1 MHPSLTRRALRLGS
15 TLATLSGLALTS
27 AFAATATLLD
37 LNFNTTGSGFSAFGS
52 TALTGTP
59 AAGGSVVYPT
69 LPGAA
74 GFNSGLFATAPTS
87 GYLALT
93 PNASAV
99 TSSTY
104 FGGWAANVTLGTIN
118 SPYTAGGL
126 GQSDLSKVSY
136 TARVRANGLPTNG
149 AVVILELR
157 CSGDNPNSPP
167 SAFSA
172 NGYKRIRFE
181 PVFLPPAVANGN
193 DWVTIGGTLDTAGLT
208 AGKGSTYAFL
218 TNAAQYTSLVEIS
231 GFNQF
236 GPTPPY
242 VAYNSPTG
250 ASNGGRKNPGFGFV
264 GGIRVEVDD
273 VKLVVTD
280 PATTGYVAATT
291 PAQLLRNGN
300 FNTGD
305 ANWTFFEGAYAS
317 SEGFSEDGSIFA
329 YIPGWG
335 GSPYAGFMQNGVVV
349 NSANGDFFTA
359 TFRAKFE
366 TNYKAERTIVAF
378 MDGGG
383 VNTFL
388 EVDIADE
395 IAPRLGQWATYQ
407 ATFRASAANITA
419 MNGTMSLKIQPL
431 DRTADGTAFS
441 SAFIDDIVLSQATA
455 ASVGPQI
462 KVQVAGAS
470 RADGDTATLFSPV
483 IGKTTPYAI
492 KVENNGGQDLTVTG
506 VSLTGTGFALSG
518 VSTPFTLTPG
528 ASRTITVTA
537 SPTALGSL
545 TGALTVLSNDK
556 ETADQSY
563 VVNLAASAV
572 TLSDTF
578 DTASTASELG
588 WFTFASSTNLGTTS
602 SLTAAGGTL
611 VLNVDSSTDDYPW
624 TYIASKPFASP
635 GSIDLSSSSLVVA
648 LKAEGVFTG
657 LSTNKV
663 QVRLES
669 LNASGGVTGQIE
681 LGAAVDETTAGAAPG
696 ANAYFVGDGISDR
709 VAVSLP
715 EGGSFTTVG
724 GTLAST
730 GVNTSFDPDAPQ
742 FRLVIQMTDFDF
754 DLDAGNLV
762 TVDSITLNLATRAF
776 SVSNGSFESDAADP
790 GIGAAPAT
798 WLQFPA
804 DGVNK
809 NVIANGTGLYNAGL
823 QDVDPTATFAA
834 YAGTKALKVYG
845 QNYYVGGVWQ
855 GPSQTGTIYQS
866 FVPGDTTSL
875 APGSQIHA
883 RAVAKVYGI
892 DPLTGG
898 SSFRFGFKFLD
909 ASDLE
914 IDRAVTTLTAA
925 TDTPDQWVALVANG
939 TIPAGTARV
948 DLISEFVQNAATDG
962 GSVYLDDVSVGLGYV
977 PPSVTV
983 GSTDYVLTWSD
994 EFNGNSL
1001 NTANW
1006 TAELGRGPN
1015 NDGWGNGEAQTY
1027 TDSEDNLRVSGGTLK
1042 IEARKTGA
1050 DWTSA
1055 RIKTQAKRSFKY
1067 GKIEFRAKLPT
1078 GVGPWPAAWM
1088 MGENI
1093 STVGW
1098 PACGE
1103 IDVMEW
1109 RGTGTD
1115 ANSVG
1120 HATHSPSRFGGN
1132 PIEARVAVANL
1143 ATEFHTFAVLWEP
1156 GRVTF
1161 SVDGLTSA
1169 TWTTADTGDPF
1180 EKEFFLLL
1188 NMAIGGA
1195 YLGGQIDSAL
1205 TSALYEVDYVRVYQA
1220 PALDA
1225 YQTYLQSVG
1234 LATDVAF
1241 DADGN
1246 GDGVAEGVTYS
1257 FGASSPR
1264 LGGSAPTLTSAG
1276 NTLTYTF
1283 DLRDDNALV
1292 LVPQVSTDLATWDT
1306 ATNYTLTD
1314 GTGAASGFVRKVLAV
1329 TSTASP
1335 RVFFRLRVSR

>member
-1 MHPSLTRRALRLGS
+1 MHPALLRPSFRLGA
-15 TLATLSGLALTS
+15 TLA
-27 AFAATATLLD
+27 AFATLAASPASAATSTLLD
-37 LNFNTTGSGFSAFGS
+37 LNFNTTGSGFAAWGS
-52 TALTGTP
+52 TALTGSPGNGIYTLQ
-59 AAGGSVVYPT
+59 PT
-69 LPGAA
+69 LPASA
-74 GFNSGLFATAPTS
+74 GFANALFATAPTS

-99 TSSTY
+99 TAATY
-104 FGGWAANVTLGTIN
+104 WGGWAANVTLATVN

-126 GQSDLSKVSY
+126 GQSDLSKISY
-136 TARVRANGLPTNG
+136 TARIRARGMPANG

-157 CSGDNPNSPP
+157 GSGDNPAAPI
-167 SAFSA
+167 A
-172 NGYKRIRFE
+172 GYKRIRFE
-181 PVFLPPAVANGN
+181 PIFLAGN
-193 DWVTIGGTLDTAGLT
+193 DWTTVGGTLDTAGLT
-208 AGKGSTYAFL
+208 AAKGSAYAFPAS
-218 TNAAQYTSLVEIS
+218 AAQYTALVEVS

-236 GPTPPY
+236 GAAGY
-242 VAYNSPTG
+242 VAYNTPTG
-250 ASNGGRKNPGFGFV
+250 TSNGGRKNPGFGFTS
-264 GGIRVEVDD
+264 GIRVEVDD

-317 SEGFSEDGSIFA
+317 TDGWSEDGSIFA
-329 YIPGWG
+329 LIPGWSG
-335 GSPYAGFMQNGVVV
+335 TPYAGYMQNGIAV

-366 TNYKAERTIVAF
+366 TNYKADRTLVAF

-388 EVDIADE
+388 EVNLADE

-407 ATFRASAANITA
+407 ATFRASAANIAA
-419 MNGTMSLKIQPL
+419 MNGTMSLKIQPIG
-431 DRTADGTAFS
+431 RTIGTAFS
-441 SAFIDDIVLSQATA
+441 SAIIDDIVLTQSTA

-462 KVQVAGAS
+462 KVTVAGAS

-483 IGKTTPYAI
+483 IGKTTPYI
-492 KVENNGGQDLTVTG
+492 VKVENNGGQDLTISG
-506 VSLTGTGFALSG
+506 VSLSGTGFNLSATT
-518 VSTPFTLTPG
+518 TPFTLTPG
-528 ASRTITVTA
+528 ASQSISVTA
-537 SPTALGSL
+537 SPVALGTL
-545 TGALTVLSNDK
+545 TGALTITSNDK
-556 ETADQSY
+556 EVADQSY
-563 VVNLAASAV
+563 GVNLSATAV

-578 DTASTASELG
+578 DTASTAAELG
-588 WFTFASSTNLGTTS
+588 WFTFASSANLGLTS
-602 SLTAAGGTL
+602 SLTSTGGAL

-635 GSIDLSSSSLVVA
+635 GSIDLSSSSLLVA
-648 LKAEGVFTG
+648 LKAQGVYTG
-657 LSTNKV
+657 LTSNKV

-669 LNASGGVTGQIE
+669 LNASGGVTGKIE
-681 LGAAVDETTAGAAPG
+681 LGAAVDETTTGAAPG
-696 ANAYFVGDGISDR
+696 APAYFLGDGTPDR

-715 EGGSFTTVG
+715 EGGSFTSVG
-724 GTLAST
+724 GTLATTGSST
-730 GVNTSFDPDAPQ
+730 TFNADAPQ

-762 TVDSITLNLATRAF
+762 TIDSIALNLATKAF
-776 SVSNGSFESDAADP
+776 SVTNGGFESNTTDP
-790 GIGAAPAT
+790 GIASAPAN

-809 NVIANGTGLYNAGL
+809 NVITNGTGLYNATL
-823 QDVDPTATFAA
+823 QALDPTATFAA

-866 FVPGDTTSL
+866 FIPGDTTSL
-875 APGSQIHA
+875 ATGTQIHA
-883 RAVAKVYGI
+883 KAVAKVHGI
-892 DPLTGG
+892 DPLSGG
-898 SSFRFGFKFLD
+898 STFHFGFKFLD
-909 ASDLE
+909 ASNVE
-914 IDRAVTTLTAA
+914 ISRAVTTLTAD

-939 TIPAGTARV
+939 TVPAGTTRV
-948 DLISEFVQNAATDG
+948 DLVSEFIQNASTDG

-977 PPSVTV
+977 APSITV
-983 GSTDYVLTWSD
+983 GTTTYALAWSD
-994 EFNGNSL
+994 EFDGNSL
-1001 NTANW
+1001 NTAHW

-1015 NDGWGNGEAQTY
+1015 NDGWGNGEAQSY

-1103 IDVMEW
+1103 IDVLEW
-1109 RGTGTD
+1109 RGTGSD
-1115 ANSVG
+1115 ANSIG

-1132 PIEARVAVANL
+1132 PIEARVPVSNL

-1169 TWTTADTGDPF
+1169 TWTTADTGSPF
-1180 EKEFFLLL
+1180 EKDFFLLL
-1188 NMAIGGA
+1188 NLAIGGA
-1195 YLGGQIDSAL
+1195 YNGGQIDSAL

-1220 PALDA
+1220 PALNA
-1225 YQTYLQSVG
+1225 YQTYLQSAG
-1234 LATDVAF
+1234 LATSVAF

-1246 GDGVAEGVTYS
+1246 EDGVAEGTMYS

-1264 LGGSAPTLTSAG
+1264 LGSATPTLTSAG

-1283 DLRDDNALV
+1283 DLRDDDALT
-1292 LVPQVSTDLATWDT
+1292 LTPQVSTDLATWST
-1306 ATNYTLTD
+1306 ATNYTLTN
-1314 GTGAASGFVRKVLAV
+1314 GTGATSGFVRKILAV
-1329 TSTASP
+1329 TSASAP
-1335 RVFFRLRVSR
+1335 RIFLRLRVTR

>member
-1 MHPSLTRRALRLGS
+1 MHPALLRPALRLGA
-15 TLATLSGLALTS
+15 TLATLA
-27 AFAATATLLD
+27 AFAATPVSAATSNLLD
-37 LNFNTTGSGFSAFGS
+37 LNFNTAGSYAGWGS
-52 TALTGTP
+52 TGLLATGNPLNGTS
-59 AAGGSVVYPT
+59 AIT
-69 LPGAA
+69 TILPGST
-74 GFNSGLFATAPTS
+74 GYNSGLFPTAPTS
-87 GYLALT
+87 GYIALT

-99 TSSTY
+99 SLIPGNVNY
-104 FGGWAANVTLGTIN
+104 YWGGWAGVVTLPVVN
-118 SPYTAGGL
+118 SPYTAGGM
-126 GQSDLSKVSY
+126 GQTDASKISF
-136 TARVRANGLPTNG
+136 TARVRAVGMTPTTG
-149 AVVILELR
+149 SVVILRLAAN
-157 CSGDNPNSPP
+157 GDNPGNPT
-167 SAFSA
+167 A
-172 NGYKRIRFE
+172 GYKRIQFE
-181 PVFLPPAVANGN
+181 PVFLAGN
-193 DWVTIGGTLDTAGLT
+193 DWTTIGGTLDTAGLT
-208 AGKGSTYAFL
+208 AAKGSIYAFPL
-218 TNAAQYTSLVEIS
+218 NAQQYTPSLEVS
-231 GFNQF
+231 GFNRF
-236 GPTPPY
+236 GVSGY
-242 VAYNSPTG
+242 VAYNTPTG
-250 ASNGGRKNPGFGFV
+250 VSNGGRKNPGFGLTS
-264 GGIRVEVDD
+264 GIRVEIDD

-280 PATTGYVAATT
+280 PATTGYIAATT

-317 SEGFSEDGSIFA
+317 TEGYSEDGSIFA

-335 GSPYAGFMQNGVVV
+335 GSPYAGFMQNGVLV

-366 TNYKAERTIVAF
+366 TNYKADRTLVAF

-388 EVDIADE
+388 EVNIADE

-407 ATFRASAANITA
+407 ATFRASAANIAA
-419 MNGTMSLKIQPL
+419 MNGTMSLKIQPIG
-431 DRTADGTAFS
+431 RTANGTAFS
-441 SAFIDDIVLSQATA
+441 SAFIDDIVLSQSST

-462 KVQVAGAS
+462 KVLVAGAS

-483 IGKTTPYAI
+483 IGKTTPYTV
-492 KVENNGGQDLTVTG
+492 KVENNGGQDLTVSG
-506 VSLTGTGFALSG
+506 VSLSGTGFALST
-518 VSTPFTLTPG
+518 VATPFTLAPG
-528 ASRTITVTA
+528 ASQSITVTT
-537 SPTALGSL
+537 SPTALGTL
-545 TGALTVLSNDK
+545 TGALTVTSNDK

-563 VVNLAASAV
+563 LVNLSAAAV

-578 DTASTASELG
+578 DTAATAAELG
-588 WFTFASSTNLGTTS
+588 WFTYASSTLLGTQSTLS
-602 SLTAAGGTL
+602 AGSGTL
-611 VLNVDSSTDDYPW
+611 VLNVNSTGDDYPW
-624 TYIASKPFASP
+624 TYIVSKPFASP
-635 GSIDLSSSSLVVA
+635 GSIDLTSSSLVVA
-648 LKAEGVFTG
+648 LKAQGVFGNLT
-657 LSTNKV
+657 TNKV

-669 LNASGGVTGQIE
+669 LNASGGITGRIE
-681 LGAAVDETTAGAAPG
+681 LGAAVDETTTGAAPG
-696 ANAYFVGDGISDR
+696 APAYFVGDGTPDR

-715 EGGSFTTVG
+715 EGGSFSTVG

-730 GVNTSFDPDAPQ
+730 GVNTTFDADAPQ

-762 TVDSITLNLATRAF
+762 TVDSITLNLATKAF
-776 SVSNGSFESDAADP
+776 TVSDGGFESNATDP
-790 GIGAAPAT
+790 GTPAAPT
-798 WLQFPA
+798 GWLQFPA

-809 NVIANGTGLYNAGL
+809 NVVANGTGLYNAAL
-823 QDVDPTATFAA
+823 QNVDPVATFAA
-834 YAGTKALKVYG
+834 YSGTKAMKVYG

-855 GPSQTGTIYQS
+855 GPSQTGTVYQS
-866 FVPGDTTSL
+866 FLPGDTTSL
-875 APGSQIHA
+875 ATGTQIHA
-883 RAVAKVYGI
+883 RAAAKVYGI

-898 SSFRFGFKFLD
+898 STFNFGFKFLN
-909 ASDLE
+909 ASNVE
-914 IDRAVTTLTAA
+914 ISRAVTTLTAA

-939 TIPAGTARV
+939 TVPAGTARV
-948 DLISEFVQNAATDG
+948 DLVSEFIQNAATDG

-977 PPSVTV
+977 APSVTV
-983 GSTDYVLTWSD
+983 GTTTYALAWSD
-994 EFNGNSL
+994 EFDGNAL

-1027 TDSEDNLRVSGGTLK
+1027 TDSPDNLRVSGGSLV
-1042 IEARKTGA
+1042 IEARKTGS

-1067 GKIEFRAKLPT
+1067 GKIEFRAKLPS

-1109 RGTGTD
+1109 RGTGSD

-1132 PIEARVAVANL
+1132 PIEARVPVSDL
-1143 ATEFHTFAVLWEP
+1143 STQFHTFAVLWEP
-1156 GRVTF
+1156 NRVTF
-1161 SVDGLTSA
+1161 SVDGLTTA
-1169 TWTTADTGDPF
+1169 TWTTADTGSPF
-1180 EKEFFLLL
+1180 ENDFFLLL

-1195 YLGGQIDSAL
+1195 YLGGQIDSGL

-1220 PALDA
+1220 PALNA

-1234 LATDVAF
+1234 LATDLAF

-1246 GDGVAEGVTYS
+1246 GDGVAEGVMYS

-1264 LGGSAPTLTSAG
+1264 LGASAPTLTSSG

-1283 DLRDDNALV
+1283 DLRDDSALT
-1292 LVPQVSTDLATWDT
+1292 LTPQVSTDLATWTT
-1306 ATNYTLTD
+1306 APNYTLTD

-1329 TSTASP
+1329 TSASAP
-1335 RVFFRLRVSR
+1335 RIFVRLRVGR